1 MTETHPTRDA
11 VVRAGKRAAYHLVQA
26 LVESL
31 KAVEAVIE
39 ELGSIGEEGSE
50 ADEGFLREKIEIE

>member
-1 MTETHPTRDA
+1 MTEAHPAREA
-11 VVRAGKRAAYHLVQA
+11 VIRAGKRAAYHLMQA

-39 ELGSIGEEGSE
+39 EIGSIGEDGTERDDGS
-50 ADEGFLREKIEIE
+50 LREKIEIE